1 MVSGGSNMQQQTSFE
16 EVAALVDKLSSLDK
30 LRLIERV
37 TSTLK
42 RDVLQDATVT
52 PQEDWAT
59 FLERT
64 AGILADDPI
73 KRWPQGEYEE
83 RDEIE

>member
-1 MVSGGSNMQQQTSFE
+1 MQQQTSFE
-16 EVAALVDKLSSLDK
+16 DVAALVDNLSPLDK

-42 RDVLQDATVT
+42 RDL
-52 PQEDWAT
+52 PQEPRLISELPWPE
-59 FLERT
+59 FLEAT
-64 AGILADDPI
+64 YGILADDPI